1 MELVGDEKRI
11 PALFSE
17 LRLADEQTVPR
28 FATVWNR
35 AQARTV
41 KPARAFNL
49 SFVAA
54 TALLVCA
61 LVSLAL
67 WSKYSQRN
75 VQPNALVV
83 TGNTTPATGPVG
95 VVKNAGAPTG
105 TTVSPISESKRV
117 RSNSTPRASISRA
130 QRLAE
135 QRHALMIAANRKAA
149 REAEAISTWQ
159 SPTSA
164 LLKSQN
170 DELLKSLPQLNENAD
185 ELKSFLPNTPK

>member
-1 MELVGDEKRI
+1 MELVGEQKRI
-11 PALFSE
+11 PQLFSE

-28 FATVWNR
+28 FATLWNR

-41 KPARAFNL
+41 RPPRAFNL

-75 VQPNALVV
+75 APQNAVVV
-83 TGNTTPATGPVG
+83 TVTVTPAVSPVQ
-95 VVKNAGAPTG
+95 VVKNAEANFQSSGEKQRTN
-105 TTVSPISESKRV
+105 SK
-117 RSNSTPRASISRA
+117 SRA
-130 QRLAE
+130 TKLAAQRQALILAIN
-135 QRHALMIAANRKAA
+135 QKAA
-149 REAEAISTWQ
+149 GEAKAISSWQ

-170 DELLKSLPQLNENAD
+170 DELLKSLPQLNESAN
-185 ELKSFLPNTPK
+185 ELKSFLPDTPK

>member
-67 WSKYSQRN
+67 WSKYSQRS
-75 VQPNALVV
+75 VQPNAVAV
-83 TGNTTPATGPVG
+83 TGTTAPAVGPVQ
-95 VVKNAGAPTG
+95 VVKNDVKPTISG
-105 TTVSPISESKRV
+105 GSPTSESKRI
-117 RSNSTPRASISRA
+117 RSSSFSRA
-130 QRLAE
+130 QRLAT
-135 QRHALMIAANRKAA
+135 QRHALMLAANRKAA